1 MADRTNLRLFLDSN
15 VIISGLFSPQG
26 PPGKI
31 LSLNSNG
38 IISIVVCQF
47 VIEEVVNTIRE
58 KKPDVLSELQ
68 SLLTSAPPEII
79 KNPPVQE
86 IRRWTKYLHFEDAVI
101 LAAAIRAEPDYFVT
115 GDNHFYSD
123 ASLTEKSGLRIVTP
137 NQMVKLLN
145 L

>member
-15 VIISGLFSPQG
+15 VIISGLFSLQG

-31 LSLNSNG
+31 LSLHSNSR
-38 IISIVVCQF
+38 ISIVVCQI
-47 VIEEVVNTIRE
+47 VLEEVVNTIRE
-58 KKPDVLSELQ
+58 KKPEVLSELQ

-79 KNPPVQE
+79 QDPPVEE

-101 LAAAIRAEPDYFVT
+101 LSAAISAEPDYFVT
-115 GDNHFYSD
+115 GDNHFYTGE
-123 ASLTEKSGLRIVTP
+123 SLSEKSGLHIITP
-137 NQMVKLLN
+137 AEIVKLLE